1 MIPIIVLANADD
13 SKTNVKSK
21 KAAYGF
27 FIFLALAI
35 VALVINVFLNRIVS
49 KEDPSPVI
57 IFNADGEAASPIEM
71 QKNWEKFRKNI
82 ISNYSFFFQK
92 Y

>member
-13 SKTNVKSK
+13 SKTNIKSR

-35 VALVINVFLNRIVS
+35 VAIIFNIFLQRIVV

-57 IFNADGEAASPIEM
+57 IFNAEGEAASPIEM
-71 QKNWEKFRKNI
+71 QKNWKSISKNI
-82 ISNYSFFFQK
+82 IIK
-92 Y
+92 HL